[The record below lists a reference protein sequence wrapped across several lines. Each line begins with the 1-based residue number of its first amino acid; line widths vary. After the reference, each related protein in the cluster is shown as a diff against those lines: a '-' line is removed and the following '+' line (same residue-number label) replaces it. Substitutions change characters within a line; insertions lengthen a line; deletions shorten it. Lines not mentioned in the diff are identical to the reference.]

1 MRYVAT
7 ATFTD
12 MKLMKE
18 LKTRQPL
25 SIVNHRFRK
34 LADEMAD
41 KYGMALFEIKIE
53 MFNE

>member
-7 ATFTD
+7 ASFTD

-25 SIVNHRFRK
+25 SIVNHGFRK
-34 LADEMAD
+34 WADEMAE
-41 KYGMALFEIKIE
+41 KYGMELYEMKIE

>member
-34 LADEMAD
+34 WADEMAE
-41 KYGMALFEIKIE
+41 KYGMELYDITIE
-53 MFNE
+53 TFYE